1 VEDFLLRGVFAVMAR
16 PLLMTAAAV
25 MPAVPARRTAWLE
38 SRCDPTAKEEIDM
51 KPILMTMSLVIAGM
65 IVPGVANAGEKKN
78 HDEECSA
85 ATLYGDYLFTGRAD
99 APAYA
104 HTTGLPSVFAGV
116 FTFDGESKMSGVS
129 SQSRGGAIAVRKN
142 VAATYTL
149 DSECTGTITFSGG
162 EKFDLFIAR
171 DGTEGN
177 FIRVDEGNIAT
188 RTIKKQ

>member
-1 VEDFLLRGVFAVMAR
+1 
-16 PLLMTAAAV
+16 
-25 MPAVPARRTAWLE
+25 
-38 SRCDPTAKEEIDM
+38 M

-129 SQSRGGAIAVRKN
+129 SQSRG
-142 VAATYTL
+142 
-149 DSECTGTITFSGG
+149 ECTGTITFSGG